1 MDLTKIVR
9 AYLGTLSD
17 AATGYKAI
25 ILDKDTMRVAS
36 TLFGR
41 SEFAEHNVVHVEK
54 LEDQETHKEH
64 TELKAV
70 CFLRPT
76 RENITMLKRELRQPR
91 YQQYHLFFTNLVS
104 SIFLQELAEADAGR
118 EQIQEVQE
126 YYADFAVL
134 DSHHF
139 TIPSPKNALLLSPKA
154 SGTTSAEYELID
166 RFVQGLSALFLA
178 VRRRPV
184 IRYQRGSEVAHR
196 LADSL
201 YSLTYKQ
208 QYQVFDF
215 GSRSTPVVLLLD
227 RKDDPVTPLLTQWTY
242 QAMVHELVGIK
253 DNTVQL
259 PNALPTDPFKELVL
273 DQSDDFF
280 KRHRHHNYG
289 EVGSSVKALV
299 EQFQTKSE
307 KHRQV
312 ESLADMQRFVMEH
325 TDFQKV
331 QGNVSKHVALMSEL
345 SEIIGKRNLMELSMA
360 EQDLANP
367 AAALTAAS
375 SHEELM
381 RLLRVPG
388 VADKDRVRLVML
400 YTLRFEG
407 DALRVRQ
414 LMEFLVTAGV
424 RDREPKLF
432 GAIEAVVRYAG
443 ASRRAGD
450 LYAGRSILSKAR
462 NAFKGLQGVEN
473 VYTQHTP
480 LLTETLNQLS
490 ADRLDVAAYPYL
502 TASAEEAMGAQ
513 AAFKRVPP
521 REVIIFII
529 GGTTYEEAKAVADW
543 NEKAAAAAVP
553 GGPPHCR
560 VILGG
565 SAVLNSEAFLAALTA
580 GSDAGL

>member
-208 QYQVFDF
+208 
-215 GSRSTPVVLLLD
+215 
-227 RKDDPVTPLLTQWTY
+227 
-242 QAMVHELVGIK
+242 
-253 DNTVQL
+253 
-259 PNALPTDPFKELVL
+259 PTDPFKELVL